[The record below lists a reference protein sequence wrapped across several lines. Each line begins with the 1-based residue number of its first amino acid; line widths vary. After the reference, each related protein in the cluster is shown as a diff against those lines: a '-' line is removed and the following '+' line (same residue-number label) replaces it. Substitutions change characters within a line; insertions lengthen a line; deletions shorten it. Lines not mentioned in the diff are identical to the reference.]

1 MASWQAVI
9 EETVRGMGYDL
20 VELERSAGGLLRV
33 TLDFPWQ
40 AGQPEQAIT
49 VEDCERVTRQLRHT
63 LEVEGTDYRRLEVAS
78 PGIDRPLNG
87 NADCLRFAG
96 SMVDLT
102 LKQALGEAAAGSGL
116 SANRKKFRG
125 TLETVEESTDHSL
138 WRLVWS
144 DEPTPKPGVR
154 VSKKK
159 TPAPLQAMTF
169 SLDEVR
175 EIRLASIVNFKG
187 RSALPALNPTPPNTD
202 PKSNQEPSQ

>member
-33 TLDFPWQ
+33 TLDFPW
-40 AGQPEQAIT
+40 APGQPEQPIT
-49 VEDCERVTRQLRHT
+49 VEDCERVTRQLQYT
-63 LEVEGTDYRRLEVAS
+63 LEVENTDYRRLEVAS

-87 NADCLRFAG
+87 SNDCLRFAG
-96 SMVDLT
+96 STVDLT

-116 SANRKKFRG
+116 AANRKKFRG
-125 TLETVEESTDHSL
+125 TLEAVEESTDHSL
-138 WRLVWS
+138 WRIVWS
-144 DEPTPKPGVR
+144 DEPPPKPGVR

-159 TPAPLQAMTF
+159 VPAPLQAMTF

-175 EIRLASIVNFKG
+175 EIRLAPIVNCKG
-187 RSALPALNPTPPNTD
+187 RAAPDAAFAPTTETD
-202 PKSNQEPSQ
+202 PQD

>member
-33 TLDFPWQ
+33 TLDFPWVQ
-40 AGQPEQAIT
+40 GQPEQPIT
-49 VEDCERVTRQLRHT
+49 VEDCERVTRQLQYT
-63 LEVEGTDYRRLEVAS
+63 LEVENTDYKRLEVAS

-87 NADCLRFAG
+87 SNDCLRFAG
-96 SMVDLT
+96 SVIDLT
-102 LKQALGEAAAGSGL
+102 LKQALGEAAAGSGV

-125 TLETVEESTDHSL
+125 TLETVEESSDHSL
-138 WRLVWS
+138 WRIVWS
-144 DEPTPKPGVR
+144 DEAPPKPGVR

-159 TPAPLQAMTF
+159 APAPLQAMTF

-175 EIRLASIVNFKG
+175 EIRLAPIVNFKG
-187 RSALPALNPTPPNTD
+187 RTAQAAPSTTTETD
-202 PKSNQEPSQ
+202 PKE